1 LQSCAI
7 PSRKNKN
14 RRHLFD
20 DPAQELPNTFFK
32 AIFIN
37 TYNYNWVQAMQIRK
51 AYRYLSI
58 FAMATLLLACGGDDK
73 NQVPP
78 KVTVE
83 EVKKQDVSDTKTY
96 IATIKSII
104 TVDLVPRVE
113 GFLLEQLFV
122 GGDDV
127 EAGQLLFKI
136 QQDEYIANLKQAQAD
151 LYSAKATLTNNKL
164 NLDRI
169 RDLTQKEFASQSEED
184 RAEADYETALADVEA
199 AEAEL
204 INAELDLSYT
214 EIYSP
219 INGRIGYT
227 KVDVGTLVAPRT
239 GVLTTVVKLN
249 PIYAEF
255 SISESDLLNFKLQ
268 NISDS
273 QQQINES
280 FTPVIKFQNGET
292 YPLEGYIESM
302 DNQIDAGTGSI
313 IVRAVF
319 ENNNAILLPGQFV
332 NVILRKG
339 EPRYALTVPAQAV
352 LYDKQGYYVLIVNED
367 DTVEQKYIEEGVVN
381 NKFVEALSGLQ
392 EGDRVIIDGIQ
403 KAQPGVQVEPINT
416 QQQAQQQK
424 QKENNK
430 EKRER
435 DRKDKG

>member
-1 LQSCAI
+1 
-7 PSRKNKN
+7 
-14 RRHLFD
+14 
-20 DPAQELPNTFFK
+20 
-32 AIFIN
+32 
-37 TYNYNWVQAMQIRK
+37 MQIRK